1 MTFGV
6 SGMSLYYPLIF
17 QVSMRWADVKI
28 RAHESGLNASPRLSL
43 KLRETG
49 CRSYAEYLVRVQ
61 RDRTGESLIAS
72 IARAVRNRSKI
83 HIWCAAS
90 STGEEPYTLAFS
102 LLDSLGPVAYKS
114 CPILATDIS
123 TRALGLADQGIYS
136 SAHLEACRQI
146 GR

>member
-1 MTFGV
+1 MG
-6 SGMSLYYPLIF
+6 
-17 QVSMRWADVKI
+17 RCEI